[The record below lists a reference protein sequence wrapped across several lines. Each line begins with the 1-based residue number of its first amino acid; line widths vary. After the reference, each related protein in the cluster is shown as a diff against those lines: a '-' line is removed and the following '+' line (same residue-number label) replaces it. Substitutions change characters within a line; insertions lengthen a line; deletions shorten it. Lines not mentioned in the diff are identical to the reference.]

1 VDALSPVAAMP
12 VGHAGRPSVIK
23 IENLSVAYNMYS
35 KPSDMLKEVIF
46 GGVRHDRFWALRD
59 INLDVLEGQRI
70 GIVGPNGA
78 GKSTLLQTIAG
89 RLTPT
94 TGKVAVHG
102 KISSLLSLV
111 PVWNPEETGLENIRF
126 NLLVQGIA
134 SSRIPVLS
142 EEIIDFTELGSFIFH
157 PVKTYS
163 SGMSARLSFAI
174 ATAVDPEILIVD
186 EVLGAGDAYFAAKA
200 ARRMKEFCARGKALL
215 FVSHST
221 AAVRS
226 MCDTCVWI
234 ENGQI
239 RAQGPSEVVVRAY
252 DEDCIKREEAVN
264 RAGNK
269 QRAEQLLNGVA
280 PEDITPA
287 NILHLRV
294 RPRDDLRL
302 GDTHYIKDITVTVGG
317 ETHAISPEITDP
329 KASEAVGVL
338 DILSCEWGRYVE
350 RGVFKCR
357 TLAPK
362 AGARRGGHIVID
374 RDKCNSAD
382 GQIRLAF
389 DTQSLLGTEK
399 LTVDALDV
407 EVGEWRQ
414 LDVTEETAIGDGWTR
429 IAVEGRFASPDE
441 ESVEKLVHSAVER
454 HLKPVEIVSVKAVN
468 RSGPVSVIKEFDPF
482 TIEVTL
488 QHNEAMPSVNVNL
501 DITRSD
507 GFYAFFQASCFDAPI
522 EGHKGSSRVSFD
534 FEPNP
539 FGAGIYE
546 ISVAATNAFTLE
558 TAPPDDVYDRAMSVL
573 KLDIAM
579 ARPIMF
585 GAVNVAVKTRVELS
599 ESGVLPSSDLS

>member
-1 VDALSPVAAMP
+1 
-12 VGHAGRPSVIK
+12 
-23 IENLSVAYNMYS
+23 
-35 KPSDMLKEVIF
+35 
-46 GGVRHDRFWALRD
+46 
-59 INLDVLEGQRI
+59 
-70 GIVGPNGA
+70 
-78 GKSTLLQTIAG
+78 
-89 RLTPT
+89 
-94 TGKVAVHG
+94 
-102 KISSLLSLV
+102 
-111 PVWNPEETGLENIRF
+111 
-126 NLLVQGIA
+126 
-134 SSRIPVLS
+134 
-142 EEIIDFTELGSFIFH
+142 
-157 PVKTYS
+157 
-163 SGMSARLSFAI
+163 
-174 ATAVDPEILIVD
+174 
-186 EVLGAGDAYFAAKA
+186 
-200 ARRMKEFCARGKALL
+200 
-215 FVSHST
+215 
-221 AAVRS
+221 
-226 MCDTCVWI
+226 
-234 ENGQI
+234 
-239 RAQGPSEVVVRAY
+239 
-252 DEDCIKREEAVN
+252 
-264 RAGNK
+264 
-269 QRAEQLLNGVA
+269 
-280 PEDITPA
+280 
-287 NILHLRV
+287 LHLRV

-482 TIEVTL
+482 TI
-488 QHNEAMPSVNVNL
+488 
-501 DITRSD
+501 D

-599 ESGVLPSSDLS
+599 ESSVLPSSDLS